1 MLKEKKCE
9 ICGKVFIAN
18 NVRSLYCS
26 EPCRQKGKLLKKENS
41 SKRKTGRT
49 GKRKM
54 EKDKRT
60 INEINTAA
68 LAEHLSYGQYVAKY
82 HLY

>member
-9 ICGKVFIAN
+9 ICGKSFISNSARN
-18 NVRSLYCS
+18 LYCS
-26 EPCRQKGKLLKKENS
+26 EPCRQKGRLVKKEE
-41 SKRKTGRT
+41 RKERELE
-49 GKRKM
+49 KKKAI
-54 EKDKRT
+54 KDKRT
-60 INEINTAA
+60 IKQINEAA